1 MSGVKEALKSLQ
13 AKDFDTVLTDQ
24 KMPDG
29 DGLQVLAAAIE
40 ADPAISVVVITAFAT
55 VDLAVES
62 MRQGAFD
69 FITKPFQPEVV
80 RAAVSRACE
89 RTRLRRENVLPER
102 QGSSPGGLHRDLWFK
117 RGHTDR
123 APVDRTG
130 STYQRH
136 RPDHRRNRHRQGTG
150 GSRHP

>member
-1 MSGVKEALKSLQ
+1 M
-13 AKDFDTVLTDQ
+13 VLTDQ

-40 ADPAISVVVITAFAT
+40 ADPTISVVVITAFAT

-80 RAAVSRACE
+80 RAAVIRACE
-89 RTRLRRENVLPER
+89 RTRLR
-102 QGSSPGGLHRDLWFK
+102 
-117 RGHTDR
+117 
-123 APVDRTG
+123 A
-130 STYQRH
+130 
-136 RPDHRRNRHRQGTG
+136 
-150 GSRHP
+150 